1 MYQYSNELFQ
11 TGIPEIDS
19 ISQEVAID
27 SLLYNL
33 ATEAGD
39 FIMSEKDQNIG
50 TEHWNDDTQEKNRYA
65 TNADFKEE
73 ANGIVNWNP
82 NDPFGDG
89 PC

>member
-1 MYQYSNELFQ
+1 
-11 TGIPEIDS
+11 
-19 ISQEVAID
+19 
-27 SLLYNL
+27 
-33 ATEAGD
+33 
-39 FIMSEKDQNIG
+39 MSEKDQNIG